1 MKRTLVILG
10 CFLAVSLGLLV
21 VVGLLARATWA
32 LSGAGNTPL
41 ASLEGIAVP
50 ERNPQEPK
58 AVHAVAEWPP
68 DRGRSFQEAPVLAE
82 QVKAG
87 ALPPVAERLPENPL
101 VIVPPE
107 QRGPYGG
114 TWTRLATDT
123 NDTGV
128 YEARLSYDGFVR
140 WDPMGR
146 RILPNLATR
155 WEIADG
161 GRSYTFWLRRGVRW
175 SDGQPFSA
183 DDLLFWFND
192 VLQNPELTPVAP
204 VDFRRG
210 GELVKLDKLD
220 DNTVRFRFKEPHGL
234 FLQMMASGLSYPLL
248 DFPAHYLKQFHVNYV
263 PKEKLQA
270 AAKAKGFHF
279 WYQLFGER
287 RDWRTPECPRLW
299 AWLIEDAS
307 ALPIAFRRNPYY
319 WKVDPDGRQLPYL
332 DRVTFG
338 IFDVETINLKAMN
351 GEVGMQSRHLD
362 FANYPLFMEN
372 RKKAG
377 YRVLH
382 WVSAGGSVIQL
393 APNLNL
399 KPDPMLRTIF
409 ADKRFRIALSHAINR
424 DAINEVCYFGIGKPR
439 QCGPP
444 PASVFCSQEY
454 ARAHI
459 EYDISKANELLDEMG
474 LPRRGADGIRLRPD
488 GAPLSIFIETTSM
501 TGNAKMLE
509 MVAHDW
515 TGVGVKTEVK
525 VTARQLYY
533 TRKTALLHQVGV
545 WWAADELLPLIDPRW
560 FLPYS
565 QESVH
570 AIGYARWYNSA
581 GKLGNEPEGDLR
593 RCIDLYREIQQTPD
607 EAEHRRLFAEII
619 ELNRQNLWV
628 LGTIGEV
635 PTLVIASDRMRNV
648 PEVAVYGWIFRSPGN
663 TAPECYAMEGN

>member
-21 VVGLLARATWA
+21 VVELLARATWA
-32 LSGAGNTPL
+32 LSGAGDTPL

-58 AVHAVAEWPP
+58 ALHAVAEWPAE
-68 DRGRSFQEAPVLAE
+68 RGRAFQEAPSLAE
-82 QVKAG
+82 QVRAG
-87 ALPPVAERLPENPL
+87 SLPPVAERLPDNPL

-114 TWTRLATDT
+114 TWARFATDT
-123 NDTGV
+123 NDAGV

-183 DDLLFWFND
+183 DDLMFWYRD
-192 VLQNPELTPVAP
+192 VLQDPELTPIAP

-220 DNTVRFRFKEPHGL
+220 DYTVRFRFKAPHGL

-248 DFPAHYLKQFHVNYV
+248 DFPAHYLKQFHPNYV
-263 PKEKLQA
+263 PKEKLEA

-287 RDWRTPECPRLW
+287 RDWRNPECPRLW
-299 AWLIEDAS
+299 AWLIHDATS
-307 ALPIAFRRNPYY
+307 LPISFRRNPYY

-351 GEVGMQSRHLD
+351 GEVGMQSRHMD

-382 WVSAGGSVIQL
+382 WISAGGSVMQL

-399 KPDPMLRTIF
+399 KTDPVLRNIF
-409 ADKRFRIALSHAINR
+409 ADRRFRIALSHAIDR
-424 DAINEVCYFGIGKPR
+424 EAINEVAYFGIGKPR
-439 QCGPP
+439 QCAPP
-444 PASVFCSQEY
+444 PASPYASPEY
-454 ARAHI
+454 ERAHI
-459 EYDISKANELLDEMG
+459 RHDAARANELLDEMG
-474 LPRRGADGIRLRPD
+474 LSARDAHGVRLRPD
-488 GAPLSIFIETTSM
+488 GAPLSLFIETTSM
-501 TGNAKMLE
+501 TGNARMLE

-515 TGVGVKTEVK
+515 TQVGVKTEVK
-525 VTARQLYY
+525 VTARQLFY

-565 QESVH
+565 AESIH
-570 AIGYARWYNSA
+570 AIGYARWHSSA
-581 GKLGNEPEGDLR
+581 GKAGIEPQGDLR

-619 ELNRQNLWV
+619 ELNRKNLWV
-628 LGTIGEV
+628 IGTIGEV
-635 PTLVIASDRMRNV
+635 PTIVIASDRMRNV

-663 TAPECYAMEGN
+663 TAPECYALQD